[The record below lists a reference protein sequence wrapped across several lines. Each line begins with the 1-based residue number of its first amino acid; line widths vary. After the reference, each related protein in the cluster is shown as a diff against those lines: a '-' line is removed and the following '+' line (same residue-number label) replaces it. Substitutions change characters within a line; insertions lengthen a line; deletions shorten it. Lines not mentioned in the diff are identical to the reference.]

1 MDEVDDDS
9 AKVKILAFN
18 NNLLSSSIM
27 KFINYFEDC
36 IDERYS
42 RCVTIPLTNHLF
54 FAFRDIIRMI

>member
-36 IDERYS
+36 IDERYP
-42 RCVTIPLTNHLF
+42 RCVTFI
-54 FAFRDIIRMI
+54 M